1 LHVDLDAFYASVEQ
15 RDDPTLRGKPV
26 IVGGH
31 SSRGVVC
38 AASYEARRFGIKS
51 AMPMARALAQCPDA
65 VVLRPR
71 MDHYANV
78 SRDFFT
84 ILESY
89 TPLVEGL
96 SLDEAFLDVS
106 AVRTLWGDGP
116 TIAGLIKDRVRKDLS
131 LVASVGVAPIKF
143 AAKIASDLRKP
154 DGLVVV
160 HAGELLAFLSPL
172 PVSRLWGVGEVTE
185 AALSTLGVRTIGDV
199 ARTPRGFLEA
209 RVGRS
214 LGQHL
219 HELAEGI
226 DTREVVPER
235 AAVSIGHEDTFEEDI
250 FDRERLR
257 WHLLDQADR
266 VAARLR
272 AKSMRARVLTLKIKY
287 ADHRR
292 ISRQKKLH
300 RPTHDGQVLG
310 AAAAELLAKV
320 PSIEKLGVRLTGISL
335 SDFESTDTANKAPP
349 IFGQMSLDLLAPPP
363 PPAVVRGDR
372 LGKTLDTIRSRFG
385 GESIR
390 RAVTLDESIDGGA
403 FPHYEGGSRD
413 AEVVSKRAP
422 PKRRTK

>member
-1 LHVDLDAFYASVEQ
+1 
-15 RDDPTLRGKPV
+15 
-26 IVGGH
+26 
-31 SSRGVVC
+31 
-38 AASYEARRFGIKS
+38 
-51 AMPMARALAQCPDA
+51 MARALVQCPDA

-78 SRDFFT
+78 SRDFFS

-116 TIAGLIKDRVRKDLS
+116 TIAGLIKNRVQKELS

-160 HAGELLAFLSPL
+160 HAGELLGFLSPL

-226 DTREVVPER
+226 DTREVSPER
-235 AAVSIGHEDTFEEDI
+235 AAVSIGHEDTFEEDV
-250 FDRERLR
+250 FERERLR

-272 AKSMRARVLTLKIKY
+272 AKSMRASVLTLKIKY

-292 ISRQKKLH
+292 ISRQKKLN

-310 AAAAELLAKV
+310 EVATELLAKV

-335 SDFESTDTANKAPP
+335 SDFQSADTAHHAQP
-349 IFGQMSLDLLAPPP
+349 IFGQMSLDLLAPPTP
-363 PPAVVRGDR
+363 PDVVRGER

-403 FPHYEGGSRD
+403 FPHYEGGSRN
-413 AEVVSKRAP
+413 AEVARKRAP